1 MIISKIIN
9 KLFKMT
15 LIMFLLL
22 SVFTL
27 INYNPEK
34 ILRTNIEIKNIEEV
48 PKTEIYLL
56 SNNNYLVEAN
66 IYLESNSVEENA
78 KKIID
83 YLKIN
88 NPKLPNGLNGY
99 ILNSVVVNKINFED
113 NNLRISFSKEFI
125 DIENKDL
132 VISGLVYSLTKI
144 PNVNTVE
151 ILVEDSYLGDY
162 NYKLNKDIGINKEY
176 LLTNRNDIKQVTIY
190 YYTKINNIEYLTP
203 VTKYVNDER
212 EKVEIIIEEL
222 SNNVPDNLVGYLS
235 DKINL
240 LEFQEDNNLMVLN
253 FDDEFKASN
262 DIINQKTMNLIAKSV
277 FENYDLN
284 LVFFQENNKK
294 IDYIKKKQ

>member
-66 IYLESNSVEENA
+66 IYLESNSVEEKA

-253 FDDEFKASN
+253 FDDEFKTSN

>member
-66 IYLESNSVEENA
+66 IYLESNSVEEKA

-99 ILNSVVVNKINFED
+99 ILNSMVVNKINFED
-113 NNLRISFSKEFI
+113 NNLRISFSKEFT

-132 VISGLVYSLTKI
+132 VISGLVYSLTKL

-151 ILVEDSYLGDY
+151 ILVEDSYLEDY

-176 LLTNRNDIKQVTIY
+176 LLTNRNNIKQVTIY
-190 YYTKINNIEYLTP
+190 YYTEINNIEYLTP

-253 FDDEFKASN
+253 FNDEFKASN
-262 DIINQKTMNLIAKSV
+262 DIINQKTMNLIAESI

>member
-66 IYLESNSVEENA
+66 IYLESNSVEEKA
-78 KKIID
+78 KKIIE
-83 YLKIN
+83 YLKVN
-88 NPKLPNGLNGY
+88 NQKLPNGLNGY

-125 DIENKDL
+125 NIENKDL
-132 VISGLVYSLTKI
+132 VISGLVYSLTKL

-151 ILVEDSYLGDY
+151 ILVEDSYLEDY

-176 LLTNRNDIKQVTIY
+176 LLTNRNNIKQVTIY
-190 YYTKINNIEYLTP
+190 YYTEINNIEYLTP

-262 DIINQKTMNLIAKSV
+262 DIINQKTMNLIAESI

>member
-66 IYLESNSVEENA
+66 IYLESNSVEEKA

-132 VISGLVYSLTKI
+132 VISGLVYSLTKL

-151 ILVEDSYLGDY
+151 ILVEDSYIGDY

-262 DIINQKTMNLIAKSV
+262 DIINQKTMNLIAESI

>member
-66 IYLESNSVEENA
+66 IYLESNSVEEKA

-99 ILNSVVVNKINFED
+99 ILNSMVVNKINFED

-125 DIENKDL
+125 NIENKDL
-132 VISGLVYSLTKI
+132 VISGLVYSLTKL

-151 ILVEDSYLGDY
+151 ILVEDSYLEDY

-176 LLTNRNDIKQVTIY
+176 LLTNRNNIKQVTIY
-190 YYTKINNIEYLTP
+190 YYTEINNIEYLTP

-253 FDDEFKASN
+253 FNDEFKASN
-262 DIINQKTMNLIAKSV
+262 EIINQKTMNLIAESI

>member
-66 IYLESNSVEENA
+66 IYLESNSVEEKA

-132 VISGLVYSLTKI
+132 VISGLVYSLTKL

-262 DIINQKTMNLIAKSV
+262 DIINQKTMNLIAKSI

>member
-56 SNNNYLVEAN
+56 SNDNYLVEAN
-66 IYLESNSVEENA
+66 IYLESNSVEEKA
-78 KKIID
+78 KKIIE
-83 YLKIN
+83 YLKVN
-88 NPKLPNGLNGY
+88 NQKLPNGLNGY

-113 NNLRISFSKEFI
+113 NNLRISFSKEFT

-132 VISGLVYSLTKI
+132 VISGLVYSLTKL

-151 ILVEDSYLGDY
+151 ILVEDSYLEDY

-176 LLTNRNDIKQVTIY
+176 LLTNRNNIKQVTIY
-190 YYTKINNIEYLTP
+190 YYTEINNIEYLTP

-262 DIINQKTMNLIAKSV
+262 DIINQKTMNLIAESI

>member
-66 IYLESNSVEENA
+66 IYLESDSVEEKA
-78 KKIID
+78 KKIIE
-83 YLKIN
+83 YLKVN
-88 NPKLPNGLNGY
+88 NQKLPNGLNGY

-125 DIENKDL
+125 NIENKDL
-132 VISGLVYSLTKI
+132 VISGLVYSLTKL

-151 ILVEDSYLGDY
+151 ILVEDSYLEDY

-176 LLTNRNDIKQVTIY
+176 LLTNRNNIKQVTIY
-190 YYTKINNIEYLTP
+190 YYTEINNIEYLTP

-235 DKINL
+235 DKVNL

-262 DIINQKTMNLIAKSV
+262 DIINQKTMNLIAESI

>member
-66 IYLESNSVEENA
+66 IYLESDSVEEKA

-125 DIENKDL
+125 NIENKDL
-132 VISGLVYSLTKI
+132 VISGLVYSLTKL

-151 ILVEDSYLGDY
+151 ILVEDSYLEDY

-176 LLTNRNDIKQVTIY
+176 LLTNRNNIKQVTIY
-190 YYTKINNIEYLTP
+190 YYTEINNIEYLTP

-262 DIINQKTMNLIAKSV
+262 DIINQKTMNLIAESI